1 MGRADHIL
9 CTLRDWHDFPR
20 AFADNEYR
28 GRSGFWLVG
37 IAARGCRRHGGGDSF
52 VLFEQMLLRLS
63 PVVPF
68 GLLNYLLG
76 LTNTSFVTYVTCT
89 VIGILPG
96 SIIDIYIGVIGKSAG
111 NTAQFAYLLAGLI
124 ATAALVVLI
133 TVKARG
139 YLREAGIKV

>member
-1 MGRADHIL
+1 MGRASHL
-9 CTLRDWHDFPR
+9 LRTLRCWHDYPR
-20 AFADNEYR
+20 AVADNEHRRR
-28 GRSGFWLVG
+28 GGFRLVG
-37 IAARGCRRHGGGDSF
+37 ITAVDCRRYRWGDGF
-52 VLFEQMLLRLS
+52 VLFEQIFLLS

-76 LTNTSFVTYVTCT
+76 LTNTSLVTYVTCT

-96 SIIDIYIGVIGKSAG
+96 SIVDIYIGVAGKNVG
-111 NTAQFAYLLAGLI
+111 DTVQFAYLLAGLI